1 MKRHHDFLEK
11 GPADQL
17 RAAAKQECPRM
28 LHLGGVVDDR
38 RSSAR
43 KERKYEDVLKNYE
56 ESSHRILQG
65 DAHDKASEFL
75 NMKLQTLN
83 FGINSSI
90 SLRLKRKAAASIIGR

>member
-1 MKRHHDFLEK
+1 M
-11 GPADQL
+11 
-17 RAAAKQECPRM
+17 
-28 LHLGGVVDDR
+28 
-38 RSSAR
+38 
-43 KERKYEDVLKNYE
+43 NYE
-56 ESSHRILQG
+56 ESLLSILQD

>member
-1 MKRHHDFLEK
+1 
-11 GPADQL
+11 
-17 RAAAKQECPRM
+17 M

-43 KERKYEDVLKNYE
+43 KARKYEDVLKNYE